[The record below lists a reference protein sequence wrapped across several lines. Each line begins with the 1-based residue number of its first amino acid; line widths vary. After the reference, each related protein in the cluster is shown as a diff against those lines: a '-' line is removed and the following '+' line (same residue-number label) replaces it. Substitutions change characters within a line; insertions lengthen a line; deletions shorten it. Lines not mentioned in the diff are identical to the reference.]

1 MEGPAKAV
9 LGSVA
14 AVAVAVVVAFAGASG
29 GVSRGGV
36 PVVLWATAVAFAVNW
51 VVFVPSWLT
60 RTERYYD
67 LTGTLS
73 YLTVM
78 LLAIVMVGRYDPRSL
93 LLTGLVAVWTTRL
106 GTFLFRRIRKAGSDS
121 RFERILTDPAQLFMT
136 WTLQGLWV
144 SLTLAAALAAVTS
157 TTEEPLAWWWLA
169 GAALWTVGF
178 VLESVADLQKSR
190 FRADDSNRG
199 DFITSG
205 VWAWSR
211 HPNYLGEIMLW
222 TGVALIALPALQGW
236 QFVTLISPLFVFV
249 LLRYISGIPLLER
262 SARRRWG
269 DDPRWLAYQR
279 NTPMLLPRRPRP
291 DPVADGGATG

>member
-1 MEGPAKAV
+1 
-9 LGSVA
+9 
-14 AVAVAVVVAFAGASG
+14 
-29 GVSRGGV
+29 
-36 PVVLWATAVAFAVNW
+36 
-51 VVFVPSWLT
+51 
-60 RTERYYD
+60 
-67 LTGTLS
+67 
-73 YLTVM
+73 
-78 LLAIVMVGRYDPRSL
+78 
-93 LLTGLVAVWTTRL
+93 
-106 GTFLFRRIRKAGSDS
+106 
-121 RFERILTDPAQLFMT
+121 
-136 WTLQGLWV
+136 
-144 SLTLAAALAAVTS
+144 ALAAVTS

-169 GAALWTVGF
+169 GAALWTAGF

-190 FRADDSNRG
+190 FRADESNRG